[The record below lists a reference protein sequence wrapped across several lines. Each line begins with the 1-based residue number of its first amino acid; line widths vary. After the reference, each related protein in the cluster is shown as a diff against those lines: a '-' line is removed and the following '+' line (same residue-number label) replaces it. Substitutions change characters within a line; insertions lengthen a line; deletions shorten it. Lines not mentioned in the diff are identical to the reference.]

1 MVQLIRGIFSN
12 PSEKTKVTL
21 LFGINTDSD
30 ALFRSD
36 FVKLEK
42 EFPDRFNVVYTVT
55 KPSSDSSFHKGRV
68 SKELIKDA
76 LSKFEGRTEKVF
88 VCGPPAMEASLVG
101 ERRGNGGILGE
112 LGFEKDRIF
121 KF

>member
-1 MVQLIRGIFSN
+1 MVQLIKGIFSN

-30 ALFRSD
+30 ALFRSE
-36 FVKLEK
+36 FAKLEK

-55 KPSSDSSFHKGRV
+55 KPSPGSSFSKGRV

-76 LSKFEGRTEKVF
+76 LSKFERKTGKVF
-88 VCGPPAMEASLVG
+88 VCGPPAMEASLMG
-101 ERRGNGGILGE
+101 ERRGSGGILGE
-112 LGFEKDRIF
+112 LGFGKDRVF